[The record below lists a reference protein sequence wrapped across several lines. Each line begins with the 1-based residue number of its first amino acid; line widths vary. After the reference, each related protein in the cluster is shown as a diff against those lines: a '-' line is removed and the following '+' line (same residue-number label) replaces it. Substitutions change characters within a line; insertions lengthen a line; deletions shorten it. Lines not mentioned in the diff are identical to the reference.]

1 MICHPNAKI
10 NLGLNVTERRP
21 DGYHN
26 LETVF
31 YPIPVCDA
39 LQVETNADIPS
50 AIFPEGCAVHVDKL
64 PDYTLSTAGIDVGC
78 PPEKNLLIKA
88 LRALKQDFDL
98 PHLYIYIYK
107 QQ

>member
-31 YPIPVCDA
+31 YPIPLCDT
-39 LQVETNADIPS
+39 LQFSTDAARRVFSPMASPCKNTPRKIIHSGRAAS
-50 AIFPEGCAVHVDKL
+50 
-64 PDYTLSTAGIDVGC
+64 TSTARRNRTC
-78 PPEKNLLIKA
+78 SS
-88 LRALKQDFDL
+88 RACA
-98 PHLYIYIYK
+98 
-107 QQ
+107 

>member
-1 MICHPNAKI
+1 MIDFPIAKI
-10 NLGLNVTERRP
+10 NLGLNIVRRRA
-21 DGYHN
+21 DGYQD

-64 PDYTLSTAGIDVGC
+64 PDYTLSTAGIDI
-78 PPEKNLLIKA
+78 NAITSLIVA
-88 LRALKQDFDL
+88 ELK
-98 PHLYIYIYK
+98 K
-107 QQ
+107 VM